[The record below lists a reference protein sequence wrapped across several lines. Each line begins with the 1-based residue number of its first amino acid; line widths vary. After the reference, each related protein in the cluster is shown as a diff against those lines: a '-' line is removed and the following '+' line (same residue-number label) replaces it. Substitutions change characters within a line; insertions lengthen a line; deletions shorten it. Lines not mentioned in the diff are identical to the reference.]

1 LKVVVEHIT
10 TSEAAAFVEGA
21 REGVAATITPHHLL
35 LNRNAL
41 FQGGIRP
48 HHYCLPVLKREAHRE
63 ALVRAAI
70 SGSPRFFLGT
80 DSAPHAKASKE
91 ACCGAAGIYSARS
104 ALEFYAEAFDAA
116 GALDKLEGFASHYGA
131 DFYGLPRNTA
141 RITLV
146 REAQEVPGEL
156 PFGGETLVPL
166 RAGEPLR
173 WRVAG

>member
-1 LKVVVEHIT
+1 VVVEHIT

-21 REGVAATITPHHLL
+21 RDGVAATITPHHLL